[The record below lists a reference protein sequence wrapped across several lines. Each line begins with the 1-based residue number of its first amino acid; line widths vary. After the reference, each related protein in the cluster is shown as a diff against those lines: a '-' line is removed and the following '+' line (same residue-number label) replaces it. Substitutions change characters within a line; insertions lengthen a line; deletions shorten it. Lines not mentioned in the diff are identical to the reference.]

1 MKKYLAL
8 LLALAMMLS
17 LAACGS
23 KPAEETEAPA
33 EEAPVAAEAPAAE
46 AAPAVAG
53 EVSTAVT
60 IGLVDTHYPAYPS
73 SAMDDDFICSGMV
86 YDKLF
91 EVDDN
96 TGEYV
101 SYILESYEW
110 TDDVTLVMTVKD
122 GVYFSD
128 GKQLTAED
136 VLFSLHNYILQ
147 GETTDKYSYYSNI
160 DFDASVVSEDGMT
173 LTLVWKSAYGP
184 ALRTLNCS
192 VMQKEFTEAHP
203 SDDAIWFT
211 DPVGSGPYAITD
223 MVQDSYVTF
232 TLREDYWDTS
242 RSFDAT
248 EITLKFYTDESAM
261 YMDYQ
266 AGNLD
271 VIYNIGAT
279 TVESIEA
286 AAGAQGTV
294 QYYPDNDV
302 LYIHLNEDNEILADP
317 VVRQAIAHA
326 LDMEYITD
334 VAYGALGTLA
344 TGHYPASFDA
354 YIANA
359 GYEYDPELSMELLEQ
374 AGYKAGDI
382 VIDWVSPNLTPE
394 PEIGEAVQALLSQVG
409 ITVNVQTYE
418 LATAL
423 GYHLGGET
431 DISCSHTMGGNPT
444 KEPDNALSSFYENGA
459 FSSFSISSPVYNEYY
474 YNGLYNVD
482 EDVRWENYELLDQ
495 WLWDNYMVLPVC
507 EIMKAVAYND
517 RIESFNQSA
526 LLRSCLGSLQLVGV
540 E

>member
-33 EEAPVAAEAPAAE
+33 AEAPAAEAPAAE
-46 AAPAVAG
+46 APAAPAG

-60 IGLVDTHYPAYPS
+60 IGVVDTHYPAYPS
-73 SAMDDDFICSGMV
+73 SAMDDDFVCSGMV

-122 GVYFSD
+122 GIYFSD
-128 GKQLTAED
+128 GKQMTAED
-136 VLFSLHNYILQ
+136 VLFSLQNYILQ
-147 GETTDKYSYYSNI
+147 GETTDKYQYYSNI
-160 DFDASVVSEDGMT
+160 DFDASTVSEDGMT
-173 LTLVWKSAYGP
+173 VSLVWKAPYGP
-184 ALRTLNCS
+184 ALRTLNCP
-192 VMQKEFTEAHP
+192 VMQKDFTEAHA
-203 SDDAIWFT
+203 SDEMVWFT
-211 DPVGSGPYAITD
+211 GPVGSGPYMITD

-271 VIYNIGAT
+271 VIYNVGAT
-279 TVESIEA
+279 TVESVQT
-286 AAGAQGTV
+286 AGDQGTV
-294 QYYPDNDV
+294 QFYPDNDV
-302 LYIHLNEDNEILADP
+302 VYIQLNEDDEVLSDP
-317 VVRQAIAHA
+317 KVRQAIAHA
-326 LDMEYITD
+326 LDMQYITD

-344 TGHYPASFDA
+344 TSHFPTTFDA
-354 YIANA
+354 YVENA
-359 GYEYDPELSMELLEQ
+359 GYEYNPELSVQLLEE
-374 AGYKAGDI
+374 AGYKSGDI
-382 VIDWVSPNLTPE
+382 VLNWISPNLPPE
-394 PEIGEAVQALLSQVG
+394 PQIGEAIQALLSQVG

-423 GYHLGGET
+423 GYHLSGET
-431 DISCSHTMGGNPT
+431 DISCQHTMGGNPT
-444 KEPDNALSSFYENGA
+444 EEPDNTLSAFYEGGA
-459 FSSFSISSPVYNEYY
+459 FASFSISSPEYNSYY
-474 YNGLYNVD
+474 YAGLNNVD
-482 EDVRWENYELLDQ
+482 EDVRWENYKKLDQ
-495 WLWDNYMVLPVC
+495 WLWDNYMALPVC
-507 EIMKAVAYND
+507 EVMKAVVYND

-526 LLRSCLGSLQLVGV
+526 LLRSCLGSLQIVGV